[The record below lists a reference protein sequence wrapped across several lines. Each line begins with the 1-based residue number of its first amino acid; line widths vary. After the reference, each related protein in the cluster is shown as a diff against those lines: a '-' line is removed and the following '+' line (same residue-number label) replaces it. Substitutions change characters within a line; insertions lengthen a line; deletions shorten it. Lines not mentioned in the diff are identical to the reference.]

1 MLHLTCEKL
10 WCILRPHKIR
20 SFFYT
25 ESTLCKLLCKPK
37 NWVAIEDNNIVH
49 ETEYSNCEAVH
60 FAKSKWP
67 LKSRS
72 DEQKRSVRNCDCE
85 KNKIAKHCW
94 EPDHNFSLDQKK
106 VVDRESRLIPRKVK
120 ETLHSLK
127 NPNHIDNFLHASWN
141 VAS

>member
-10 WCILRPHKIR
+10 WCKLRRRKIR

>member
-49 ETEYSNCEAVH
+49 KTKYSNCEAVH

>member
-10 WCILRPHKIR
+10 WCKLRPRKIR

-49 ETEYSNCEAVH
+49 ETECSNCEAVH